1 MSLALTGAIED
12 LKVWDLPNPPAG
24 WARVSQKKETLRG
37 LFKVEGRGA
46 MLV

>member
-1 MSLALTGAIED
+1 MGFTY
-12 LKVWDLPNPPAG
+12 PPAG

-37 LFKVEGRGA
+37 LFRVEGRGD